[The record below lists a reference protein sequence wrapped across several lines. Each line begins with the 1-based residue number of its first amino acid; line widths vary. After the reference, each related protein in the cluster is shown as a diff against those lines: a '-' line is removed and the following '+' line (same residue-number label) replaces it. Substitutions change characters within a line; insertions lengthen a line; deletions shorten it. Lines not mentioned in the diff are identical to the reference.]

1 MKKLKT
7 WHIVA
12 IILALLLI
20 LFYFKPFKGNKQ
32 KPAGQSGPK
41 LSGKKLSTK
50 IDTTPPPVVLPQT
63 ADLIDEPIINE
74 PPASAPKMAEN
85 HSSEFMY
92 ADNYA

>member
-1 MKKLKT
+1 
-7 WHIVA
+7 
-12 IILALLLI
+12 
-20 LFYFKPFKGNKQ
+20 
-32 KPAGQSGPK
+32 
-41 LSGKKLSTK
+41 LSTK